1 VVNVFIYAKAVGEAR
16 HIVQIPADPLV
27 ICDAKKKGR
36 KNIATQARVKK
47 LAVKPNENGAYSN
60 QEKSPATQLPTLLPV

>member
-1 VVNVFIYAKAVGEAR
+1 MVNVFIYAKAVGEAR

-47 LAVKPNENGAYSN
+47 LAVKPNESGA
-60 QEKSPATQLPTLLPV
+60 